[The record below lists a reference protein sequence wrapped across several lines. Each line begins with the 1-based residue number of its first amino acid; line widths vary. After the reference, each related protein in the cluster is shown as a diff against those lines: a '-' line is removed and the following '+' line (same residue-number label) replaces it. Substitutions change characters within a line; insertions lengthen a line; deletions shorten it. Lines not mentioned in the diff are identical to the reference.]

1 MMKIVKSRIKRA
13 LLWMMGGLA
22 FGAAL
27 NMQALAA
34 GTECYFGSQEYD
46 WALGQDS
53 KIAVYLESDQVVDGF
68 EIVVSYDPNRLELV
82 DGAQVQEAGQA
93 LIQGGDG
100 TRTRFQQMLTFR
112 PLAAGNT
119 RVDFASVQAAGGPDQ
134 SDMTVGTLAG
144 AAVEISGSEEVYLSD
159 LQVAGQTVEGFLPE
173 RFEYEIE
180 VPGGTDSL
188 EIAALPVMGDS
199 SVEIDS
205 PGIRD
210 GYNDVYL
217 RVTSAAGEAAYYHL
231 SIYRDTLLP
240 ESVPAQGTEAAASQP
255 AGLESLQETLQEAQ
269 SGQVIAE
276 QKHEEEGGG
285 FLKLLRY
292 IGIAILTAVIIT
304 LLLGIG
310 MYILRSLNRKRKL
323 KRGREVLE
331 RIRQLDRE
339 ELYDSGEDWESLED
353 AERIETGREDVEDL
367 SLREEK
373 RAAAAA
379 AVKPAASPALAAA
392 VSAAKP
398 AGTPAPVAAAPA
410 ATAPAAKAVPAPD
423 PAATASAAKPVET
436 PAPVAAA
443 PASAA
448 NAVPAPDPAATAPV
462 AKPVETSVPV
472 TPAAKEVPVPAL
484 ETHAAK
490 SAGSPAPASS
500 ASAAKP
506 AGSPAP
512 ASSASATK
520 PAGTPAPAAPVP
532 AAKPAGTP
540 APAASVPVSKPA
552 APAPESVPAP
562 QDEVVISVQDV
573 TMRFRRAQEES
584 ASLKEFFIRT
594 VKRQNTY
601 EEFTALEH
609 ISFDIKKGEVIG
621 IIGSNGSGKSTILKI
636 ISGVLQPSEGRVVTD
651 TRKIQLLTLG
661 TGFDAELTGREN
673 VYLNGAIIG
682 YTKEYIDQKYDSIV
696 KFAELEGF
704 MEERVKN
711 YSSGMVSRLGFAIAT
726 MRDTPEILILDEV
739 LSVGD
744 MFFQKKSQ
752 KRIKEMIHGGST
764 VLIVTHSTGVVTQN
778 CNRAIWIEKGK
789 LMKVGAPAEV
799 CKAYTTHTQGE

>member
-1 MMKIVKSRIKRA
+1 MKIVKSRIKRA

-22 FGAAL
+22 FGTAL

-100 TRTRFQQMLTFR
+100 TQTRFQQMLTFR

-119 RVDFASVQAAGGPDQ
+119 RVDFARVQAAGGPDQ

-231 SIYRDTLLP
+231 SIYRDALLP

-276 QKHEEEGGG
+276 QKHGEEGGG

-339 ELYDSGEDWESLED
+339 ELYDSGEDWESLEE

-398 AGTPAPVAAAPA
+398 AGTPAPVTAAPAKPAEIPASVAAAPA
-410 ATAPAAKAVPAPD
+410 ATAPAVKAVPAPD
-423 PAATASAAKPVET
+423 PAATAAAAKAAPVPDSAAP
-436 PAPVAAA
+436 
-443 PASAA
+443 
-448 NAVPAPDPAATAPV
+448 APV
-462 AKPVETSVPV
+462 AKPVETPVPV

-484 ETHAAK
+484 ETPAAK
-490 SAGSPAPASS
+490 LAGTPAPASASPAPA
-500 ASAAKP
+500 AKL
-506 AGSPAP
+506 
-512 ASSASATK
+512 
-520 PAGTPAPAAPVP
+520 AGTPAPAAPAP
-532 AAKPAGTP
+532 AASAPVAKPAGTP

-552 APAPESVPAP
+552 ALAPESVPAP

>member
-205 PGIRD
+205 QGIRD

-398 AGTPAPVAAAPA
+398 AGTPAPVAAAASKPAEIPASVAAAPA
-410 ATAPAAKAVPAPD
+410 ATASVAKPVGVPAPAAPAAKATPVPAPAASA
-423 PAATASAAKPVET
+423 PAA
-436 PAPVAAA
+436 
-443 PASAA
+443 
-448 NAVPAPDPAATAPV
+448 
-462 AKPVETSVPV
+462 
-472 TPAAKEVPVPAL
+472 
-484 ETHAAK
+484 
-490 SAGSPAPASS
+490 
-500 ASAAKP
+500 
-506 AGSPAP
+506 
-512 ASSASATK
+512 K
-520 PAGTPAPAAPVP
+520 PAGTPAPAAPIPAAKPAGTPAPAASAP

>member
-82 DGAQVQEAGQA
+82 DGAQVSEAGQA

-119 RVDFASVQAAGGPDQ
+119 RVDFARVQAAGGPDQ

-144 AAVEISGSEEVYLSD
+144 AAVEISGSDEVYLSD

-188 EIAALPVMGDS
+188 EIAALPVTGDS

-205 PGIRD
+205 QGIRD

-217 RVTSAAGEAAYYHL
+217 RVTSAAGKAAFYHL
-231 SIYRDTLLP
+231 SIYRDALLP

-255 AGLESLQETLQEAQ
+255 AGPESLQETLQEAQ

-276 QKHEEEGGG
+276 QKHGEEGGG

-392 VSAAKP
+392 VSAGKP
-398 AGTPAPVAAAPA
+398 AGTPVPVAAAVSKPA
-410 ATAPAAKAVPAPD
+410 EIPASVAAVPAVTAPAAKAVPAPD

-443 PASAA
+443 PA
-448 NAVPAPDPAATAPV
+448 PAA
-462 AKPVETSVPV
+462 
-472 TPAAKEVPVPAL
+472 
-484 ETHAAK
+484 
-490 SAGSPAPASS
+490 
-500 ASAAKP
+500 
-506 AGSPAP
+506 
-512 ASSASATK
+512 K

-540 APAASVPVSKPA
+540 APAAPVPVPKPA
-552 APAPESVPAP
+552 ASAPESVPAP

>member
-205 PGIRD
+205 QGIRD

-398 AGTPAPVAAAPA
+398 AGTPAPVAAAASKPAEIPASVAAAPA
-410 ATAPAAKAVPAPD
+410 ATASVAKPVGVPAPAAPAAKATPVPAPAASA
-423 PAATASAAKPVET
+423 PAA
-436 PAPVAAA
+436 
-443 PASAA
+443 
-448 NAVPAPDPAATAPV
+448 
-462 AKPVETSVPV
+462 
-472 TPAAKEVPVPAL
+472 
-484 ETHAAK
+484 
-490 SAGSPAPASS
+490 
-500 ASAAKP
+500 
-506 AGSPAP
+506 
-512 ASSASATK
+512 K
-520 PAGTPAPAAPVP
+520 PAGTPAPAAPIP

>member
-423 PAATASAAKPVET
+423 PAATA
-436 PAPVAAA
+436 
-443 PASAA
+443 
-448 NAVPAPDPAATAPV
+448 PV

-484 ETHAAK
+484 ETPAAK
-490 SAGSPAPASS
+490 S
-500 ASAAKP
+500 